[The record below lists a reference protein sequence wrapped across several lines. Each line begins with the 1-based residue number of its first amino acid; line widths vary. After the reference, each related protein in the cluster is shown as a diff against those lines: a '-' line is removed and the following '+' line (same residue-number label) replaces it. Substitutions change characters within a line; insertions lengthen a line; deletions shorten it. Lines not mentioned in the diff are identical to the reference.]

1 MARWE
6 EEDSVQSSS
15 NRSFLKS
22 VEQVL
27 GRSRGRAGLHKVHIV
42 LAPFNSRIH
51 PSPIP
56 ALRAFFD
63 QVEPGLLIREL
74 NSRGSMRKNGYRIA
88 QHSHVSYR
96 VGDADCIGK
105 VVSIYVGSRPAAP
118 YEAGCAVCVVRRVAP
133 PAAIRVKHAAGC
145 GMLIVSKTRQGPLDY
160 VCSTHLLHRYAFVH
174 WPNDDDDSLA
184 ALVRMEEL

>member
-1 MARWE
+1 MTG
-6 EEDSVQSSS
+6 SSGA
-15 NRSFLKS
+15 
-22 VEQVL
+22 VY
-27 GRSRGRAGLHKVHIV
+27 IV
-42 LAPFNSRIH
+42 YYDMGIARIH
-51 PSPIP
+51 PRPIP
-56 ALRAFFD
+56 ALGVFFD

-118 YEAGCAVCVVRRVAP
+118 YEAGCAVCVVRRAP

-145 GMLIVSKTRQGPLDY
+145 GMLIVSKTRKGPLDY
-160 VCSTHLLHRYAFVH
+160 VCSTHLLHRYACVH